1 MEAETKYRQQ
11 QNLFESVRAERN
23 SLNKNLTEAYDE
35 IQESKSKL
43 KVLSHQTEQLKEDI
57 VAKEAGLIK
66 EEFRKRFLLSQ
77 FLASDASMRFQIN

>member
-35 IQESKSKL
+35 IQELKNKL

-66 EEFRKRFLLSQ
+66 EEFRKRFLLSRI
-77 FLASDASMRFQIN
+77 SRV